1 MAQKYERSRLI
12 DFRNPHLA
20 DVIYENLVEEIIDF
34 QNDLDENHEVGVL
47 LASFGSSVVMNVTE
61 LGYQNPDML
70 YFYGFV
76 NGNEARL
83 IQHVNQLNFLL
94 MSVER
99 EDKTQPARRI
109 GFRSS
114 REEETGTKS
123 LPKSEH
129 KAESKPERKPE
140 AKAARRTEA
149 KAERKS
155 ARKPES
161 GS

>member
-1 MAQKYERSRLI
+1 MAQKNEKNRIL
-12 DFRNPHLA
+12 DLRNPHLA
-20 DVIYENLVEEIIDF
+20 DVIYENLMEEIIDF

-47 LASFGSSVVMNVTE
+47 LASFGSSVLMNVTE

-70 YFYGFV
+70 YFYGYV

-83 IQHVNQLNFLL
+83 IQHVSQLNFLL

-114 REEETGTKS
+114 SDEENGAKS
-123 LPKSEH
+123 LPK
-129 KAESKPERKPE
+129 PEQKEKQAPGQM
-140 AKAARRTEA
+140 TGQT
-149 KAERKS
+149 
-155 ARKPES
+155 P
-161 GS
+161 

>member
-1 MAQKYERSRLI
+1 MAQNNEKNRIL
-12 DFRNPHLA
+12 DLRNPHLA
-20 DVIYENLVEEIIDF
+20 DVIYENLMEEIIDF

-47 LASFGSSVVMNVTE
+47 LASFGSSVLMNVTE

-70 YFYGFV
+70 YFYGYV

-83 IQHVNQLNFLL
+83 IQHVSQLNFLL

-114 REEETGTKS
+114 SEEEPGTKS
-123 LPKSEH
+123 LPK
-129 KAESKPERKPE
+129 PEQKEKQDHGQKTGQP
-140 AKAARRTEA
+140 
-149 KAERKS
+149 S
-155 ARKPES
+155 
-161 GS
+161 

>member
-1 MAQKYERSRLI
+1 MAQKNEKNRIL
-12 DFRNPHLA
+12 DLRNPHLA
-20 DVIYENLVEEIIDF
+20 DVIYENLMEEIIDF

-47 LASFGSSVVMNVTE
+47 LASFGSSVLMNVTE

-70 YFYGFV
+70 YFYGYV

-83 IQHVNQLNFLL
+83 IQHVSQLNFLL

-114 REEETGTKS
+114 SDEESAARS
-123 LPKSEH
+123 LPKPEQTPDR
-129 KAESKPERKPE
+129 KAEEALKP
-140 AKAARRTEA
+140 
-149 KAERKS
+149 
-155 ARKPES
+155 
-161 GS
+161 